1 VIEVRPVLIMA
12 GGTGG
17 HVFPALAVADE
28 LRLRGVPVVWLGT
41 KAGIESR
48 LVPQAGYPIEWMS
61 ITGLRGK
68 NILTL
73 LVAPF
78 RLIMAGGTGGHV
90 FPALAVA
97 DELRLRGVPVVWLGT
112 KAGIESRL
120 VPQAGYPIE
129 WMSITGLRGKN
140 ILTLLV
146 APFRLVMA
154 CWQASRVLLRRKPC
168 AVLGMGGFASGP
180 GGLMAWLMRKPLL
193 VHEQNAI
200 AGLTNKI
207 LSGFAVTVL
216 QAFPDVFEKAVTT
229 GNPVRQSICD
239 IDDPL
244 TRFENRSSQTQKLR
258 VLVIGGSLGAVK
270 LNQVVPQALAK
281 INIENRPEVIHQTGE
296 KNFTSATTFY
306 NNENVVVSDEI
317 KVEAFIDDMPA
328 VYQWADLVIC
338 RSGAMTVFE
347 LAAAGVASVLIPYP
361 HAVDDHQTQNALY
374 LENAGAA
381 IIKQQDD
388 LTADWVVEVLED
400 FSSNRKK
407 LKEMAIA
414 ARKLAIPNS
423 AKTIADACLSAGGVA

>member
-1 VIEVRPVLIMA
+1 MTDGRPVLIMA

-68 NILTL
+68 NMLTL
-73 LVAPF
+73 LLAPF
-78 RLIMAGGTGGHV
+78 RLI
-90 FPALAVA
+90 
-97 DELRLRGVPVVWLGT
+97 
-112 KAGIESRL
+112 I
-120 VPQAGYPIE
+120 
-129 WMSITGLRGKN
+129 
-140 ILTLLV
+140 
-146 APFRLVMA
+146 A
-154 CWQASRVLLRRKPC
+154 CWQAMSVLLKRKPC

-180 GGLMAWLMRKPLL
+180 GGLMAWLIRKPLL

-207 LSGFAVTVL
+207 LSRFATTVL
-216 QAFPDVFEKAVTT
+216 QAFPGVFKQAVTT

-239 IDDPL
+239 IEDPV
-244 TRFENRSSQTQKLR
+244 TRLMNRSDQTQFSQKLH

-270 LNQVVPQALAK
+270 LNQIIPQALAK
-281 INIENRPEVIHQTGE
+281 MNVEDRPEVVHQTGSRNIE
-296 KNFTSATTFY
+296 SAKAFY
-306 NNENVVVSDEI
+306 NDANVTLNSEI

-347 LAAAGVASVLIPYP
+347 LAAAGVASVLVPYP

-374 LENAGAA
+374 LERAGAA
-381 IIKQQDD
+381 IIKQQDV
-388 LTADWVVEVLED
+388 LSVDWIVNLLKD
-400 FSSNRKK
+400 FSANREK
-407 LKEMAIA
+407 LQDMAVA
-414 ARKLAIPNS
+414 ARKLAIPGS
-423 AKTIADACLSAGGVA
+423 AKTIADACISAGGID